1 MKISLTYDDIE
12 KNALDFKDYAGELQE
27 INNGMRSRRTM
38 IKNNWVS
45 TNTAGYFLLYD
56 KLLSDMQVDINK
68 MTRYSN
74 IVLGVKDKFKD
85 TDLKYAKEMS
95 IDKKDIEVK
104 L

>member
-1 MKISLTYDDIE
+1 
-12 KNALDFKDYAGELQE
+12 
-27 INNGMRSRRTM
+27 M
-38 IKNNWVS
+38 II
-45 TNTAGYFLLYD
+45 LYD